1 MRDSKSEFS
10 VSRNRSFPSHL
21 LFLLLV
27 VLLAGCQILSIQK
40 PTDKNWAIAIHG
52 GAGAISRDA
61 PAKQQEAYQESLR
74 TALKIGSGILQ
85 NGGTGLDAVEQ
96 VIRYLE
102 DDPLFNSGKGA
113 VFNSEGK
120 HELDASIM
128 DGSDLSCGAV
138 AGVRTVRHPITL
150 ARKVMTD
157 TRHVLFA
164 GEGAET
170 FARQSGVELVENSFF
185 STDRRKEQ
193 WLKKIQSKKDTSK
206 KGTVGVAVL
215 DRHGHLAAGTST
227 GGMTDK
233 RWGRVGDSPII
244 GAGTYADDRAC
255 AVSCTGT
262 GEEYI
267 RHAVAYSVAAR
278 MLLAGQ
284 NLQTA
289 CDALIHEVLQPDDG
303 GLIAVDRS
311 GNIAFSYS
319 TGGMY
324 RAAANSSG
332 RFEVGIHD
340 EMMGDPGT

>member
-1 MRDSKSEFS
+1 MMR
-10 VSRNRSFPSHL
+10 NIAIL
-21 LFLLLV
+21 ATILV
-27 VLLAGCQILSIQK
+27 LIPGCL
-40 PTDKNWAIAIHG
+40 TTEERDTATRDTWAIAIHG
-52 GAGAISRDA
+52 GAGAISEDA
-61 PAKQQEAYQESLR
+61 PAEIRNAYLESLR
-74 TALKIGSGILQ
+74 SALTIGSGILQ
-85 NGGTGLDAVEQ
+85 SGGSGLDAVEQ

-102 DDPLFNSGKGA
+102 DDPLFNAGHGA
-113 VFNSEGK
+113 VFNSKGN

-170 FARQSGVELVENSFF
+170 FASQSGVELVENSFF
-185 STDRRKEQ
+185 STDRRRQQ
-193 WLKKIQSKKDTSK
+193 WIKKTQQK

-233 RWGRVGDSPII
+233 RWGRVGDSPIV

-267 RHAVAYSVAAR
+267 RHAVAHSVAAR
-278 MLLAGQ
+278 MMLAGQ
-284 NLQTA
+284 DLQAA
-289 CDALIHEVLQPDDG
+289 CDAMIHQVLQPDDG
-303 GLIAVDRS
+303 GLIAVDAS

-319 TGGMY
+319 TQGMY
-324 RAAANSSG
+324 RAAANSEG
-332 RFEVGIHD
+332 RFEIGIHD
-340 EMMGDPGT
+340 KMLTVPGS

>member
-1 MRDSKSEFS
+1 MRHHCSSYW
-10 VSRNRSFPSHL
+10 L
-21 LFLLLV
+21 IGLLL
-27 VLLAGCQILSIQK
+27 LLLLSACHG
-40 PTDKNWAIAIHG
+40 PDARSEPLRDRWAIAIHG
-52 GAGAISRDA
+52 GAGALSKDA
-61 PAKQQEAYQESLR
+61 PEERQSAYRQSLQS
-74 TALKIGSGILQ
+74 ALTIGAGILQ
-85 NGGTGLDAVEQ
+85 DGGDGLDAVEQ
-96 VIRYLE
+96 VIRFLE
-102 DDPLFNSGKGA
+102 DDPLFNAGLGA
-113 VFNSEGK
+113 VFNAEGK

-150 ARKVMTD
+150 ARKVMTE

-170 FARQSGVELVENSFF
+170 FASQCGVELVKNSFF
-185 STDRRKEQ
+185 STDRRREQ
-193 WLKKIQSKKDTSK
+193 WIQKTQQK

-233 RWGRVGDSPII
+233 RWGRVGDSPIV

-267 RHAVAYSVAAR
+267 RHAVAHSVAAR
-278 MLLAGQ
+278 MMLAGQ
-284 NLQTA
+284 DLQGA
-289 CDALIHEVLQPDDG
+289 CDAMIHEVLQPDDG
-303 GLIAVDRS
+303 GLIAVDAA

-319 TGGMY
+319 TQGMY
-324 RAAANSSG
+324 RAAADSSG
-332 RFEVGIHD
+332 RFEVGIH
-340 EMMGDPGT
+340 EQMMGDPGS

>member
-1 MRDSKSEFS
+1 M
-10 VSRNRSFPSHL
+10 SRSWSIL
-21 LFLLLV
+21 CTMILLLC
-27 VLLAGCQILSIQK
+27 GCLGPDHRSENHR
-40 PTDKNWAIAIHG
+40 DRWAIAIHG
-52 GAGAISRDA
+52 GAGALSRDA
-61 PAKQQEAYQESLR
+61 PEEAQRAYRESLQS
-74 TALKIGSGILQ
+74 ALTIGAGILQ
-85 NGGTGLDAVEQ
+85 GGGTGLDAVEQ
-96 VIRYLE
+96 VIRFLE
-102 DDPLFNSGKGA
+102 DDPLFNSGLGA

-150 ARKVMTD
+150 ARKVMTE

-170 FARQSGVELVENSFF
+170 FASECGVELVKNSFF
-185 STDRRKEQ
+185 STDRRREQ
-193 WLKKIQSKKDTSK
+193 WIQKTQQK

-215 DRHGHLAAGTST
+215 DQHGHLAAGTST

-233 RWGRVGDSPII
+233 RWGRVGDSPIV

-267 RHAVAYSVAAR
+267 RHAVAHSVAAR
-278 MLLAGQ
+278 MMLAGQ
-284 NLQTA
+284 DLQTA
-289 CDALIHEVLQPDDG
+289 CDAMIHQVLQPDDG
-303 GLIAVDRS
+303 GLIAVDAA

-324 RAAANSSG
+324 RAAADSSG
-332 RFEVGIHD
+332 RFEIGIHD
-340 EMMGDPGT
+340 EMITVPGS

>member
-1 MRDSKSEFS
+1 MIRIAS
-10 VSRNRSFPSHL
+10 L
-21 LFLLLV
+21 LWLMM
-27 VLLAGCQILSIQK
+27 VLLPGCLVPDHRTEDPPQR
-40 PTDKNWAIAIHG
+40 WAIAIHG
-52 GAGAISRDA
+52 GAGALSKGA
-61 PAKQQEAYQESLR
+61 PEEEQRAYRESLQS
-74 TALKIGSGILQ
+74 ALTIGAGILQ
-85 NGGTGLDAVEQ
+85 NGGEGLDAVEQ
-96 VIRYLE
+96 VIRFLE
-102 DDPLFNSGKGA
+102 DDPLFNAGLGA
-113 VFNSEGK
+113 VFNSQGK

-170 FARQSGVELVENSFF
+170 FASQCGVELVENSFF
-185 STDRRKEQ
+185 STNRRREQWTQRRKP
-193 WLKKIQSKKDTSK
+193 K

-215 DRHGHLAAGTST
+215 DRQGHLAAGTST

-267 RHAVAYSVAAR
+267 RHAVAHSVAAR
-278 MLLAGQ
+278 MMLAGQ
-284 NLQTA
+284 DLQSA
-289 CDALIHEVLQPDDG
+289 CDAMIHEVLQPDDG
-303 GLIAVDRS
+303 GLIAVDAA

-319 TGGMY
+319 TQGMY
-324 RAAANSSG
+324 RAAADSSG
-332 RFEVGIHD
+332 RFEVGIH
-340 EMMGDPGT
+340 EQMMGDPGD

>member
-1 MRDSKSEFS
+1 MRFHGGHYCW
-10 VSRNRSFPSHL
+10 VIP
-21 LFLLLV
+21 LLV
-27 VLLAGCQILSIQK
+27 LISGCQLPRGI
-40 PTDKNWAIAIHG
+40 TDPLQDRWAIAIHG
-52 GAGAISRDA
+52 GAGAISKNA
-61 PAKQQEAYQESLR
+61 PQELQTAYQESL
-74 TALKIGSGILQ
+74 THALEIGTGILQ
-85 NGGTGLDAVEQ
+85 TGGDGLDAVEQ

-102 DDPLFNSGKGA
+102 DDPLFNAGKGA
-113 VFNSEGK
+113 VFNAEGK

-150 ARKVMTD
+150 ARKVMTE

-170 FARQSGVELVENSFF
+170 FASQSGVELVENSFF

-193 WLKKIQSKKDTSK
+193 WIKKTQGK

-215 DRHGHLAAGTST
+215 DRRGHLAAGTST
-227 GGMTDK
+227 GGMTGK

-267 RHAVAYSVAAR
+267 RHAIAHSVAAR
-278 MLLAGQ
+278 MMLAGEE
-284 NLQTA
+284 LQSA
-289 CDALIHEVLQPDDG
+289 CDTLIHEVLQPGDG
-303 GLIAVDRS
+303 GLIAVDAA

-319 TGGMY
+319 TAGMY
-324 RAAANSSG
+324 RAAADSSG
-332 RFEVGIHD
+332 RFEIGIHD
-340 EMMGDPGT
+340 EMVGEPGS

>member
-1 MRDSKSEFS
+1 MRFHGGHYCW
-10 VSRNRSFPSHL
+10 VIP
-21 LFLLLV
+21 LLV
-27 VLLAGCQILSIQK
+27 LISGCQLPRGS
-40 PTDKNWAIAIHG
+40 TDPLQDRWAIAIHG
-52 GAGAISRDA
+52 GAGAISKNA
-61 PAKQQEAYQESLR
+61 PQELQTAYQESL
-74 TALKIGSGILQ
+74 THALEIGTGILQ
-85 NGGTGLDAVEQ
+85 TGGDGLDAVEQ

-102 DDPLFNSGKGA
+102 DNPLFNAGKGA
-113 VFNSEGK
+113 VFNAEGK

-150 ARKVMTD
+150 ARKVMTE

-170 FARQSGVELVENSFF
+170 FASQSGVELVENSFF

-193 WLKKIQSKKDTSK
+193 WIKKTQGK

-233 RWGRVGDSPII
+233 RWGRVGDSPIV

-267 RHAVAYSVAAR
+267 RHAVAHSVAAR
-278 MLLAGQ
+278 MMLAGQ
-284 NLQTA
+284 DLQGA
-289 CDALIHEVLQPDDG
+289 CDAMIHEVLQPDDG
-303 GLIAVDRS
+303 GLIAVDAA

-319 TGGMY
+319 TQGMY
-324 RAAANSSG
+324 RAAADSSG
-332 RFEVGIHD
+332 RFEVGIH
-340 EMMGDPGT
+340 EQMVGEPGS